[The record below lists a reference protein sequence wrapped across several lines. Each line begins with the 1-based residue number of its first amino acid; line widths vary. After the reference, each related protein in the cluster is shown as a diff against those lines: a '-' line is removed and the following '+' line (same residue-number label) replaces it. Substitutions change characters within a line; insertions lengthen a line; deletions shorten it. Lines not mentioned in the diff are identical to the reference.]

1 MATATMSPQPPPA
14 LLSPAFFADPY
25 PTYHALRA
33 ASPVVWDDALR
44 SWLLSGY
51 AEVAAALSDPR
62 LARGRTAEEEAAILE
77 QLTASGQ
84 GELRPLRRLLW
95 RMMLFSDPPAHTRL
109 RALANQAFTPRVV
122 EGLRPHI
129 QAVVDRALDAVQAAG
144 RMEVIADLAY
154 PLPVIV
160 IGEMLSLPPGEREQF
175 KRWSDDIIAFA
186 ARLGADQPG
195 LAGRALRSTRELTE
209 YFRALVAELRRR
221 PNDTLL
227 SALVAAEERG
237 DRLSEE
243 ELLANAVLLL
253 MNGHETTTYMIG
265 NALLALLRHPEQ
277 RRRLQGDPT
286 LIAPAVEELL
296 RYDGSVQMRG
306 VTAAADLAVGGKQI
320 AKGQSVLLLLGAA
333 NRDPAQFPEPDRL
346 DLDRRETRHL
356 DFGRGIHFCIGAA
369 LARAELQIAITSVLR
384 RMPGLRLASETL
396 EWQKVPPIFRG
407 LKALPVTF

>member
-1 MATATMSPQPPPA
+1 MAPATAPPQPPP

-25 PTYHALRA
+25 PTYHALRTA
-33 ASPVVWDDALR
+33 DPVCWDDTLQ

-51 AEVAAALSDPR
+51 AEVAAALNDPR
-62 LARGRTAEEEAAILE
+62 LTRGRTAAEEAATLE
-77 QLTASGQ
+77 QMAASGQ

-109 RALANQAFTPRVV
+109 RALANQAFTPGAIER
-122 EGLRPHI
+122 LRPRI
-129 QAVVDRALDAVQAAG
+129 QALVDAALDAVQAAG
-144 RMEVIADLAY
+144 RMEVIEDLAY

-160 IGEMLSLPPGEREQF
+160 IGELLSLPPGERTQF

-186 ARLGADQPG
+186 ARLGADQPD
-195 LAGRALRSTRELTE
+195 LAERALRSTRELTV

-221 PNDTLL
+221 PDDTLL
-227 SALVAAEERG
+227 SALVAAEAQG

-265 NALLALLRHPEQ
+265 NGLLALLRHPDQ
-277 RRRLQGDPT
+277 RARLQGDPT
-286 LIAPAVEELL
+286 LIVTAVEELL

-306 VTAAADLAVGGKQI
+306 VTAAAVLAIGGQRVG
-320 AKGQSVLLLLGAA
+320 KGQSVLLLLGAA
-333 NRDPAQFPEPDRL
+333 NRDPAQFSEPDRF
-346 DLDRRETRHL
+346 DLDRRENRHL

-369 LARAELQIAITSVLR
+369 LARAELQIAINTVLR
-384 RMPGLRLASETL
+384 RMPGLRLATETL
-396 EWQKVPPIFRG
+396 EWQTVPPIFRG
-407 LKALPVTF
+407 LKALPVAF